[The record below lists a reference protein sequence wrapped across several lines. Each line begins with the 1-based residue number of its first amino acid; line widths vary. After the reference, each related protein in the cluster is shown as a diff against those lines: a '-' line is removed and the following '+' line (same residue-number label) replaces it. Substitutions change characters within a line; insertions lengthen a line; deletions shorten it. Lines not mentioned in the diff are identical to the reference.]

1 MKDYI
6 LVVGQPSKDTLI
18 YWLEETF
25 GIIIKNAQDLANN
38 EILNYSNIRINIKF
52 CNFNSRSFDANEFRC
67 FCAKI
72 KPNLKAIV
80 SIQNFNP
87 RPQTIIEDSLK
98 LLEIFTAKELKDKL
112 FIFAITNRSKHETQ
126 NHLMN
131 DRQLGFNQL
140 LELTTNSSDEFR
152 NKIFLFNQD
161 DFRKFQAI
169 MNKSSTFK
177 KSVILFSKLGVLTAL
192 MVAFVIIVKIDIDEY
207 FQTNFTN
214 LSIETCL
221 NKILETCL
229 NKIP

>member
-6 LVVGQPSKDTLI
+6 LIVGQPSKDALI

-38 EILNYSNIRINIKF
+38 EILNYSNIKINIKF
-52 CNFNSRSFDANEFRC
+52 CNFNSLSFNANEFES
-67 FCAKI
+67 FCTKI

-98 LLEIFTAKELKDKL
+98 LLKIFTAKELRDKL
-112 FIFAITNRSKHETQ
+112 FIFAITNISKHEIQ

-131 DRQLGFNQL
+131 DHNLGFNQL
-140 LELTTNSSDEFR
+140 LELTKSSDEFR
-152 NKIFLFNQD
+152 NKIFILNQD
-161 DFRKFQAI
+161 DCRKFQVL

-177 KSVILFSKLGVLTAL
+177 NSIIICSILGVST
-192 MVAFVIIVKIDIDEY
+192 AFVILVTIDINDY
-207 FQTNFTN
+207 DRINFEN
-214 LSIETCL
+214 NSIKTFL
-221 NKILETCL
+221 NGIF
-229 NKIP
+229 N